1 MATIT
6 SGGIGSGLDVNGIV
20 DKLMALERKPL
31 ATFDQ
36 KQNSYQTKLSA
47 FGVLKSNLA
56 SLQSAAIVLSTESTF
71 ISNTAAVSDSTVLS
85 ASASTAAATGS
96 YSLSVTQLA
105 KYHAVRSNTDYAAT
119 TDTFNTGTL
128 AISIG
133 GATAVNVTIDG
144 SNNTLAGIRQAI
156 NDASAGVTA
165 TIVNDGTTNRLI
177 LTSKTSGSV
186 GAINVTVSDDGGGGS
201 NALSQLDTASLV
213 DVQTADNALF
223 TINGLS
229 VSRSSNTVTDVVDGL
244 TLNLTKGTGAS
255 PGVATV
261 TVARDT
267 AAISGAIETFVK
279 AFNTAIDHMKSSSA
293 YNSIT
298 KTGASLYGEGTVRSI
313 RTDMGALAFAS
324 VSGVTGGI
332 DSLSSIG
339 ISVQLNGSLAIDSTK
354 LKAAVADSSKD
365 IKSLFGQTTVG
376 NEGIAVKFGNALA
389 PLIAGD
395 GYIAGRTDGLTSAS
409 SYIDKQRIDLNAR
422 LTKIETRHRATYA
435 RLDAMIASMNQ
446 TQQAMSSQMDSL
458 TNSGN

>member
-31 ATFDQ
+31 AVFDQ
-36 KQNSYQTKLSA
+36 KQSGYQTKLSA
-47 FGVLKSNLA
+47 YGILKSNLA
-56 SLQSAAIVLSTESTF
+56 GLQSASTLLSTDSTF
-71 ISNTAAVSDSTVLS
+71 TSNTAAVSDSTVLS
-85 ASASTAAATGS
+85 ASASSTAATGT
-96 YSLSVTQLA
+96 YSISVTQLA

-119 TDTFNTGTL
+119 TDTFNSGTL

-133 GATAVNVTIDG
+133 GGAAVNVTIDG

-165 TIVNDGTTNRLI
+165 SIVNDGTTNRLI
-177 LTSKTSGSV
+177 LTSKTSGSA
-186 GAINVTVSDDGGGGS
+186 GAINVTVTDNGGGGS

-244 TLNLTKGTGAS
+244 TLNLTKGTAAT
-255 PGVATV
+255 PGVANV
-261 TVARDT
+261 TVSRDT
-267 AAISGAIETFVK
+267 AAITGAIENFVK
-279 AFNTAIDHMKSSSA
+279 AFNTAIDHMKSSTA
-293 YNSIT
+293 YNAIT
-298 KTGASLYGEGTVRSI
+298 KTGAALYGEGTVRSI
-313 RTDMGALAFAS
+313 RTDMGALAFS
-324 VSGVTGGI
+324 TVTGIAGGI

-339 ISVQLNGSLAIDSTK
+339 ISIQVNGSLAIDSTK

-365 IKSLFGQTTVG
+365 IKSLFGKTTVG
-376 NEGIAVKFGNALA
+376 NEGIAVKFGKALT

-395 GYIAGRTDGLTSAS
+395 GFIAGRTDGLTASS

-422 LTKIETRHRATYA
+422 LTKIETRYRATYA

-446 TQQAMSSQMDSL
+446 TQQAMSSQMASL
-458 TNSGN
+458 TQSSN